1 MINLNPEYEISCQHF
16 ADLKEKYQAA
26 KYEYSSPSSP
36 LYFILRKAD
45 LGIELTDL
53 ESIYLQK
60 EQLSTT
66 FNIIQKEQQQRN
78 KERISLGVEFTKLK
92 SQYKVENYN
101 ISWITS
107 DLYFILCKIDSG
119 NFLTEKEFNWLLSH
133 GWKATTSIAI
143 ETQKVTS
150 LKSKYKATRYQDFH
164 PDSPLYPILK
174 KIDRSERLNETEYK
188 WLIEKGLLETLEFV
202 KQQEAEERNEFIQ
215 LKEKYQATKYKSEY
229 LSSPLYAILQKLEAE
244 ETLMDTEINW
254 LQEQELIETIAIAEE
269 REQIKEF
276 AAWKIK
282 YKATEYEDISPKC
295 HLYKVLKIIDSGNFL
310 GEQDINF
317 LKKRKFLETI
327 KVAHDQYTKHLKS
340 KIETDEL
347 LTNSEIQWLKNN
359 GREDIIILVQE
370 RLFSILKSKYAVLD
384 DKYKSPSSPLYSI
397 LQKLEQDERIEPQDV
412 AWLQE
417 NELFY
422 DKIRTKYHIIE
433 ADFYQQELKRTGNQW
448 NLVNASSHLR
458 KADKSKLALQLTNN
472 LPLNKIEDNKLKSA
486 LLTTRGGAF
495 RDFDKLDDAEICAR
509 QAMKY
514 QPDSHHPYTLMGAI
528 CYQQGKY
535 FEGDKWFS
543 EAIKRGAKPLDMDSE
558 IKSVLKKT
566 NDQKQRQELVNYLL
580 KKDSYRYAWAKDY
593 LKKQKD
599 KK

>member
-1 MINLNPEYEISCQHF
+1 
-16 ADLKEKYQAA
+16 
-26 KYEYSSPSSP
+26 
-36 LYFILRKAD
+36 
-45 LGIELTDL
+45 
-53 ESIYLQK
+53 
-60 EQLSTT
+60 
-66 FNIIQKEQQQRN
+66 
-78 KERISLGVEFTKLK
+78 
-92 SQYKVENYN
+92 
-101 ISWITS
+101 
-107 DLYFILCKIDSG
+107 
-119 NFLTEKEFNWLLSH
+119 
-133 GWKATTSIAI
+133 
-143 ETQKVTS
+143 
-150 LKSKYKATRYQDFH
+150 
-164 PDSPLYPILK
+164 
-174 KIDRSERLNETEYK
+174 
-188 WLIEKGLLETLEFV
+188 
-202 KQQEAEERNEFIQ
+202 
-215 LKEKYQATKYKSEY
+215 
-229 LSSPLYAILQKLEAE
+229 
-244 ETLMDTEINW
+244 
-254 LQEQELIETIAIAEE
+254 
-269 REQIKEF
+269 
-276 AAWKIK
+276 
-282 YKATEYEDISPKC
+282 
-295 HLYKVLKIIDSGNFL
+295 
-310 GEQDINF
+310 
-317 LKKRKFLETI
+317 
-327 KVAHDQYTKHLKS
+327 
-340 KIETDEL
+340 
-347 LTNSEIQWLKNN
+347 
-359 GREDIIILVQE
+359 
-370 RLFSILKSKYAVLD
+370 
-384 DKYKSPSSPLYSI
+384 LYSI